1 MSTAPRIVTEPGTG
15 LDERRDLD
23 MPRLPHGKV
32 FDLDDFKDARE
43 KLAESG
49 ANTLMGFAVMARP
62 VDTQEFGFLFPEL
75 QSDPDNLLPEGQTTR
90 DALVALGLAM
100 RDTGGQ
106 AGGGNIGLPAAYT
119 YFGQFVDHDITLEA
133 SSATLPEL
141 LDPDL
146 APLPLAEI
154 ESGIHNLRTATLEL
168 DSVYGLLAPRSGAK
182 MKIGKVT
189 EIGGRPAGKD
199 DKNDLPREPRVSDPI
214 HDRAA
219 LIGDPRNDENT
230 IIAQLHVAFLRAHNE
245 LVDGGATAK
254 AAMRRLRRHYQHIV
268 LHDFLGRIA
277 DPAIVT
283 GIIENGNRIYDP
295 GDEIFMPLEFSVAA
309 YRFGHSLIRR
319 DYEFNINF
327 QPATLDQL
335 FTFTAL
341 SGQLGEFDTLP
352 ENWIIE
358 WKNFVDTGKPF
369 NHARRIDTKLV
380 EPLFELKDLR
390 GRPLPENRKS
400 LAARNLLRGYLLR
413 MPTGQAVARRL
424 RNLLSEVRDVPVLRP
439 AEIRDSVSSE
449 QAQILEDTGFLQ
461 RTPLWYYILAEASIL
476 ADGRRLGPVGSTIVA
491 EVLIGLVQRSENSIL
506 DVTDWKPNLPSEEPD
521 KFTLSDLLRF
531 AGVL

>member
-1 MSTAPRIVTEPGTG
+1 
-15 LDERRDLD
+15 
-23 MPRLPHGKV
+23 
-32 FDLDDFKDARE
+32 
-43 KLAESG
+43 
-49 ANTLMGFAVMARP
+49 MGFAVMARP
-62 VDTQEFGFLFPEL
+62 ADTQDFGFLFPQL
-75 QSDPDNLLPEGQTTR
+75 QDDPDNLLPERRATHN
-90 DALVALGLAM
+90 ALVNLGLAM
-100 RDTGGQ
+100 RDTGG

-141 LDPDL
+141 FEPDL
-146 APLPLAEI
+146 APLPLAQI
-154 ESGIHNLRTATLEL
+154 ESNIRNARTATLEL
-168 DSVYGLLAPRSGAK
+168 DSVYGLLAPRVGAK

-199 DKNDLPREPRVSDPI
+199 DNNDLPREPRISDPV

-245 LVDGGATAK
+245 LVDGGANSNRAR
-254 AAMRRLRRHYQHIV
+254 RRLRQHYQHIV

-277 DPAIVT
+277 DPTIVDD
-283 GIIENGNRIYDP
+283 IIENGNRVYDP
-295 GDEIFMPLEFSVAA
+295 GDDVFMPLEFSVAA

-341 SGQLGEFDTLP
+341 SGQLGGEGPIPQFDTLP

-358 WKNFVDTGKPF
+358 WENFVDTGTPF
-369 NHARRIDTKLV
+369 NRARRIDTNLV

-390 GRPLPENRKS
+390 GRSLPENRKS

-424 RNLLSEVRDVPVLRP
+424 RKKLEGVRDVTVLGP
-439 AEIRDSVSSE
+439 NQIRNSVSSE
-449 QAQILEDTGFLQ
+449 QAQILEDAGFLQ

-491 EVLIGLVQRSENSIL
+491 EVLVGLVRRSENSIL
-506 DVTDWKPNLPSEEPD
+506 NVTDWNPNLPSEEPD
-521 KFTLSDLLRF
+521 EFTLSDLLRF